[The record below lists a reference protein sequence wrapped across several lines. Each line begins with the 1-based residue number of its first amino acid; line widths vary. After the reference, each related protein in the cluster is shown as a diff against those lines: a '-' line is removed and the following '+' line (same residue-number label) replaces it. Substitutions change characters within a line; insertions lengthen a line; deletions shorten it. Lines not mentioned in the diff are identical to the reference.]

1 MRPTRIGVHI
11 FTFHYLN
18 GCFVNLHYIV
28 VVVFLSFLL
37 FFRGSPEAADVHI
50 LPTEDPHIFEV
61 RWSEPKD
68 NGAPI
73 TSYTIY
79 RRLVDENGKKNEWVK
94 EKTLSNAVSRSFT
107 VILDWGKRYE
117 FVVTATNSLGEAKKE
132 ENKIKDIQV
141 EKGRTFSCFE
151 YFCKSGGAVFYS
163 RR

>member
-1 MRPTRIGVHI
+1 M
-11 FTFHYLN
+11 
-18 GCFVNLHYIV
+18 
-28 VVVFLSFLL
+28 
-37 FFRGSPEAADVHI
+37 HI

-79 RRLVDENGKKNEWVK
+79 RRLVDENGKKNAWIK

-107 VILDWGKRYE
+107 VTLDWGKHYE

-141 EKGRTFSCFE
+141 EKGRAFSCFGTARE
-151 YFCKSGGAVFYS
+151 SYVYN
-163 RR
+163 

>member
-1 MRPTRIGVHI
+1 M
-11 FTFHYLN
+11 
-18 GCFVNLHYIV
+18 
-28 VVVFLSFLL
+28 
-37 FFRGSPEAADVHI
+37 HI

-61 RWSEPKD
+61 RWSEPKG

-79 RRLVDENGKKNEWVK
+79 RRLVDENGKKNAWIK

-107 VILDWGKRYE
+107 VTLDWGKHYE

-141 EKGRTFSCFE
+141 EKGRTFSCFG
-151 YFCKSGGAVFYS
+151 YVCKALQENPMFIIEPECGWFTLLLTKVILTVWSKTG
-163 RR
+163 RRK

>member
-1 MRPTRIGVHI
+1 M
-11 FTFHYLN
+11 
-18 GCFVNLHYIV
+18 CFVHLHSIV
-28 VVVFLSFLL
+28 VVEFLSFLSPFL
-37 FFRGSPEAADVHI
+37 GSPEAADVHI

-79 RRLVDENGKKNEWVK
+79 RRLVDENGKKNAWIK

-107 VILDWGKRYE
+107 VTLDWGKHYE

-141 EKGRTFSCFE
+141 EKGRTFRCLE
-151 YFCKSGGAVFYS
+151 YFCKTVGAVFYS